1 VVLAGVGRLVGHGR
15 GGGGGGGGAEP
26 EPYILDEEEEEG
38 EEEQDEDG
46 KEDVSAPQVDQV
58 CRQNE
63 NVGYTSGS
71 FENDDKFHLDNRF
84 SAVAPK
90 V

>member
-1 VVLAGVGRLVGHGR
+1 LDG
-15 GGGGGGGGAEP
+15 
-26 EPYILDEEEEEG
+26 DEEEEEG
-38 EEEQDEDG
+38 EEEQDEEEEEEEEQDEDG

>member
-1 VVLAGVGRLVGHGR
+1 LDG
-15 GGGGGGGGAEP
+15 
-26 EPYILDEEEEEG
+26 DEEEEEEEQDG
-38 EEEQDEDG
+38 DEEEEEEEQDEDG

-90 V
+90 A

>member
-1 VVLAGVGRLVGHGR
+1 LDG
-15 GGGGGGGGAEP
+15 
-26 EPYILDEEEEEG
+26 DEEEEEEEQDG
-38 EEEQDEDG
+38 DEEEEEEEQDEDG